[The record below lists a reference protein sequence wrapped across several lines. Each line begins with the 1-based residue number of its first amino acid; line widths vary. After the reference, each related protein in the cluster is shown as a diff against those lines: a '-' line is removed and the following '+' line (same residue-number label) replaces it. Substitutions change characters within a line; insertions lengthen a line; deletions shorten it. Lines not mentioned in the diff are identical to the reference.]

1 MAKKQYAVLGLGNF
15 GTSVALTLQNLGCDV
30 IAADNN
36 MERVQKIADMVS
48 YAMKGDIDEA
58 DFIRTLGV
66 RNLDGVIIA
75 VSENRESSIMATLLV
90 KEEGAPYILAK
101 ANDKRHAAIL
111 MKIGADAIVYPEREM
126 GARVAKNLVSTE
138 FADWITLSPDYSM
151 IETEIPKKWV
161 GKTLRQLEVRKQH
174 EVSVVGYIDE
184 GDVEL
189 NPDPDE
195 ILKDDIIL
203 ILVGSNLALQKL
215 QKR

>member
-1 MAKKQYAVLGLGNF
+1 MAKKQYAVLGWGNF

-48 YAMKGDIDEA
+48 YAVKGDIDEA

>member
-48 YAMKGDIDEA
+48 YAVKGDIDEA

-90 KEEGAPYILAK
+90 NEEGAPYILAK

>member
-48 YAMKGDIDEA
+48 YAVKGDIDEA
-58 DFIRTLGV
+58 EFIRTLGV
-66 RNLDGVIIA
+66 RNMDGVIIA

-111 MKIGADAIVYPEREM
+111 MKIGADAIVYPEKEM

-195 ILKDDIIL
+195 TLKDEIIL

>member
-48 YAMKGDIDEA
+48 YAVKGDIDEA

>member
-48 YAMKGDIDEA
+48 YAVKGDIDEA
-58 DFIRTLGV
+58 EFIRTLGV
-66 RNLDGVIIA
+66 RNMDGVIIA

-195 ILKDDIIL
+195 TLKDDIIL

>member
-1 MAKKQYAVLGLGNF
+1 M
-15 GTSVALTLQNLGCDV
+15 
-30 IAADNN
+30 
-36 MERVQKIADMVS
+36 
-48 YAMKGDIDEA
+48 
-58 DFIRTLGV
+58 
-66 RNLDGVIIA
+66 DGVIIA

-195 ILKDDIIL
+195 TLKDDIIL

>member
-48 YAMKGDIDEA
+48 YAVKGDIDEA
-58 DFIRTLGV
+58 EFIRTLGV
-66 RNLDGVIIA
+66 RNMDGVIIA

-111 MKIGADAIVYPEREM
+111 MKIGADAIVYPERER

>member
-48 YAMKGDIDEA
+48 YAVKGDIDEA

-203 ILVGSNLALQKL
+203 ILVGRNLALQKL

>member
-30 IAADNN
+30 IAADHN
-36 MERVQKIADMVS
+36 MDRVQKIADMVS
-48 YAMKGDIDEA
+48 YAVKGDIDEA
-58 DFIRTLGV
+58 EFIRTLGV
-66 RNLDGVIIA
+66 RNMDGVIIA

-215 QKR
+215 QKK

>member
-48 YAMKGDIDEA
+48 YAVKGDIDEA
-58 DFIRTLGV
+58 EFIRTLGV
-66 RNLDGVIIA
+66 RNMDGVIIA

-111 MKIGADAIVYPEREM
+111 MKIDADAIVYPEREM

-195 ILKDDIIL
+195 TLKDDIIL

>member
-48 YAMKGDIDEA
+48 YAVKGDIDEA
-58 DFIRTLGV
+58 EFIRTLGV
-66 RNLDGVIIA
+66 RNMDGVIIA

-111 MKIGADAIVYPEREM
+111 MKIGADAIVYP
-126 GARVAKNLVSTE
+126 
-138 FADWITLSPDYSM
+138 
-151 IETEIPKKWV
+151 
-161 GKTLRQLEVRKQH
+161 
-174 EVSVVGYIDE
+174 
-184 GDVEL
+184 
-189 NPDPDE
+189 
-195 ILKDDIIL
+195 
-203 ILVGSNLALQKL
+203 
-215 QKR
+215 

>member
-1 MAKKQYAVLGLGNF
+1 M
-15 GTSVALTLQNLGCDV
+15 
-30 IAADNN
+30 
-36 MERVQKIADMVS
+36 
-48 YAMKGDIDEA
+48 
-58 DFIRTLGV
+58 
-66 RNLDGVIIA
+66 
-75 VSENRESSIMATLLV
+75 
-90 KEEGAPYILAK
+90 
-101 ANDKRHAAIL
+101 
-111 MKIGADAIVYPEREM
+111 
-126 GARVAKNLVSTE
+126 AKNLVSTE

-195 ILKDDIIL
+195 TLKDDIIL